1 MNHHAPPASSPGA
14 GAGAPA
20 AAPAEP
26 ALSPLKRAFLALEQ
40 AEARLAAAEAARRE
54 PIAIVGLAC
63 RVPGADDAPAMWR
76 LLRDGVDA
84 VGPVPAGRFD
94 LDAAWSPEPDAVGRS
109 ATREAGFLAAVD
121 GFDAPFFGIARRE
134 AHGMDP
140 QQRLLLE
147 VSWEALE
154 HAAQPPDR
162 LSRSA
167 TGVYFGVC
175 SNDYA
180 NLQLQAGDPS
190 LLDAHHS
197 SGIAH
202 SVASGRI
209 AYVLGLQGPAIT
221 IDTACSSSLVAVHLA
236 CQALR
241 AGDCRMALAGGVN
254 LMLSP
259 DLFVAF
265 SQTRMLAPD
274 GRCKTFDA
282 AADGFGRGEGCGVVV
297 LKRLSQAQAD
307 GDRVLAVIRGSA
319 VNQDGPSSGLTAPN
333 GPAQEAVIR
342 AALAHAGLQPQQ
354 VGYVEAHGTGTA
366 LGDPLEVQALGAVF
380 GPGRAVERPLCI
392 GSVKTNVGHLEA
404 AAGITGIIKLV
415 LALRERALPPHLHLT
430 RPSPHIPWADLPLR
444 VPTTL
449 EPWEPIDGRRIG
461 GVSSFGFSGTNAHVV
476 IEEAPADAADTA
488 ADTPSGAPEAG
499 AGAAG
504 AGAAEG
510 AAEGAA
516 AAPCLF
522 VLSAFDRRALAAS
535 ARRHA
540 EAFEGRADAE
550 LFALCR
556 LAAVSRATH
565 AERATVLA
573 RSMTELRQ
581 ALQALAE
588 GQAHPALRTARVTR
602 RDPARIAFLFTGQGA
617 QYAGMA
623 RELDAHEPV
632 FRAALDRCAAVL
644 DGVLEQPLRQALFA
658 AEADSPLHRTAFTQ
672 PALFAVEF
680 ALAELWRSW
689 GVVPDVVIGHS
700 VGELA
705 AACVAGAL
713 PLDDA
718 LRLVAERG
726 RLMQSL
732 PAGGAMAAISGEADR
747 VTAEVT
753 EAIEAS
759 AATGGSAAG
768 TVAIAAVN
776 APGQVVVSGAAE
788 EVARLCDQ
796 LAARGLRC
804 QPLTVSHAF
813 HSPLVDPVLDRFEAA
828 AARVSWQRPQRRVIS
843 NLTGQAATADT
854 LASPRYWR
862 RHMREA
868 VRFADGARTLAGL
881 QPDLCLEVGPHPTLL
896 AFTQEAFADR
906 PEARRPTFAAS
917 LRRGRADSSQLAEA
931 LASAWLAGVAIDWR
945 AVWSA
950 SPAPLPQ
957 IDLPAYPF
965 QRERCWFRAGAGA
978 ARRTPD
984 TALPG
989 RATGHPLLGQRL
1001 STPLRDVVQ
1010 FQRTL
1015 AADDLPFVRDHRVHG
1030 RCIVPATG
1038 YIEAAL
1044 AAGRQVLGEGAWI
1057 RDLVI
1062 AEPLAFEADEAR
1074 TMQIVLRPREP
1085 GVQAFELLSAAC
1097 EGGQH
1102 DANADAPPE
1111 WRLHAQGTL
1120 VAADAADADFSEGA
1134 SAAVRREELDAR
1146 CDTAVDAAAHL
1157 AQLAAHGL
1165 EFGPSLHGLRSLRR
1179 RDGEAVADIELPAAA
1194 DEGITPTGATSPWLI
1209 HPALLDACLQAL
1221 AAALPTTVARGRAFL
1236 PLAIDRVRRLR
1247 APGRGVWSHVLAE
1260 AAGGDTVRAVLRVHD
1275 ASGPVAE
1282 LEGLVLRPAATSHAA
1297 AAATPF
1303 YEIEWPPLPGPVA
1316 WPSPADL
1323 AGTMAAALA
1332 PLAAAHDL
1340 DAHGRATQALDQHV
1354 AARVLQGLGR
1364 LGWQPRAG
1372 DRFDTTT
1379 LAARLGV
1386 APRHRGAF
1394 ARLLQIL
1401 SEEGLLQGDAQGDT
1415 QGDVPQDHG
1424 AGWTVAADADTIA
1437 TRLATALSDEN
1448 LLARH
1453 PGSAARL
1460 TFVRRCG
1467 DALPSLLRGEVDPL
1481 HLLFPAGD
1489 SRDAEALYREAPEAR
1504 VYNAFLRDS
1513 VVQALAQRP
1522 PGQPL
1527 RVLEVGAG
1535 TGGTTTWLA
1544 PALPEAGTDYLFTD
1558 LGAALV
1564 ARAREHFAAHRFMR
1578 FQTLDLE
1585 QDLGAQGI
1593 AEGSVD
1599 LIVAA
1604 NCIHA
1609 TADLRRTLGA
1619 LRSRLAPGGLLLMM
1633 EITARERWVDLSF
1646 GLTEGWW
1653 RFTDSDLRR
1662 DYPLL
1667 ERPAWLRLLAELG
1680 FEAAALNPEHPGS
1693 SEVVLAARRPVQ
1705 GAVLSDRWV
1714 VLDSAQG
1721 QAADARLASDLAAA
1735 LAQSLA
1741 QRGAQ
1746 VDLVAPN
1753 EALGNV
1759 MALRERLAGAAGVV
1773 HLGPLAASRCEAV
1786 PAAPSSSSTSAV
1798 ASTPGPAAEQ
1808 QDMVEP
1814 VLATV
1819 QALAGA
1825 SHIAGRE
1832 PALWVATRGAVAVG
1846 PEALPCPGAASTW
1859 GLGRVAALE
1868 HAELKPRWVD
1878 LDPGE
1883 PAHAQAEALAD
1894 LIAKMHAAA
1903 PAATPQ
1909 AASSPLAPPLERE
1922 FALRHGQCRVSRLVR
1937 SGVEPLPARPLSL
1950 RLMAGSRGVLDD
1962 LALQPAERR
1971 APGPGE
1977 IEIRVLAAGLNFR
1990 DVMNAVAMRT
2000 DPEPLGG
2007 ECAGRVTAV
2016 GAGVSGF
2023 AVGDAVVAVAE
2034 GCFATHATCD
2044 ARLATALPATMSHA
2058 DAVTLPFAAMTALH
2072 ALVDLGALAAHHT
2085 VLVHAAAGG
2094 VGSAAVQIAQRT
2106 GATVIATAGSE
2117 RKRAH
2122 LRAQG
2127 VPHVLDSRSTAFADE
2142 VLALTGGRGVDRIL
2156 NSLAG
2161 DFIAAGAR
2169 CLAAGGVFL
2178 EIGKR
2183 DIWDAARFAHERAR
2197 WPDPGRFHA
2206 IDLNAMRLAE
2216 PEAFRALFRRAMH
2229 AGSDEALRPLPLQA
2243 FPLAKAAEAFRFMA
2257 QARHIGKVVLTQWDD
2272 AAGDDGPLPAHATM
2286 LITGGL
2292 SGLGL
2297 ATAGHLVERGARHLL
2312 LAARSAPSPEVEAR
2326 LATWRA
2332 RGVEVR
2338 VAQADVSLDREVR
2351 RLVALID
2358 AEMPPLRGV
2367 IHAAG
2372 VLADAALLQQ
2382 GWPRFAEVLAPKVQG
2397 AWALHQATRHRPL
2410 DFFVLYASVASVF
2423 GSAGQANH
2431 AAANA
2436 FLDALAAHRR
2446 ALGLPALSIGWGAW
2460 SEIGSAAGRR
2470 LEDRVAAKGVEW
2482 IAPAA
2487 GIAMLDRLMR
2497 GAPAHVAACL
2507 IDWERLFEAQGAGSA
2522 SAFLAALRPQ
2532 RTGGPGSPG
2541 GARRPGAATEARPH
2555 GAPAAAEANAAQLE
2569 ALRQATPARRADL
2582 MLAQVADQVARVL
2595 GAGDGQAI
2603 DPQQPLNELGM
2614 DSLMSVELRNR
2625 LTSAF
2630 ALARSL
2636 PATLVFDHPTIEALA
2651 RHLLGLLFGDDA
2663 PAPAPA
2669 AAAPAAD
2676 AVQAIDELSDEQIEA
2691 LFARRTA
2698 KT

>member
-1 MNHHAPPASSPGA
+1 MSRSDMPSSSPTTSPASA
-14 GAGAPA
+14 T
-20 AAPAEP
+20 EP

-40 AEARLAAAEAARRE
+40 AEARLAAAEAAARE
-54 PIAIVGLAC
+54 PVAIVGLAC

-84 VGPVPAGRFD
+84 VGPVPPGRFD
-94 LDAAWSPEPDAVGRS
+94 LDAVWSPEPAVAGRS
-109 ATREAGFLAAVD
+109 ATREAGFLASVD

-147 VSWEALE
+147 VSWEAME

-180 NLQLQAGDPS
+180 NLQLQADDPS

-221 IDTACSSSLVAVHLA
+221 VDTACSSSLVAVHLA

-265 SQTRMLAPD
+265 SQTRMLSPD

-307 GDRVLAVIRGSA
+307 GDRILAVIRGSA

-342 AALAHAGLQPQQ
+342 AALAHAGLSPHQ

-380 GPGRAVERPLCI
+380 GPGRAADRPLRI
-392 GSVKTNVGHLEA
+392 GSVKANLGHLEA

-415 LALRERALPPHLHLT
+415 LALGERAIPPHLHLKQ
-430 RPSPHIPWADLPLR
+430 PSPHIPWADLPVR
-444 VPTTL
+444 VPTSL
-449 EPWEPIDGRRIG
+449 EPWESIDGRRIG
-461 GVSSFGFSGTNAHVV
+461 GVSSFGFSGTNAHIV
-476 IEEAPADAADTA
+476 IEEAPAAAAAGTGEDTA
-488 ADTPSGAPEAG
+488 AAAKAALAVAQPGLPSPR
-499 AGAAG
+499 
-504 AGAAEG
+504 
-510 AAEGAA
+510 
-516 AAPCLF
+516 LF

-540 EAFEGRADAE
+540 DAFAGHADAD
-550 LFALCR
+550 LAALCR
-556 LAAVSRATH
+556 SAAVSRATH
-565 AERATVLA
+565 AERATVMA
-573 RSMTELRQ
+573 RSVAELRE
-581 ALQALAE
+581 ALFALAE
-588 GQAHPALRTARVTR
+588 GREHAALRTARVTR

-623 RELDAHEPV
+623 RELDAREPV

-644 DGVLEQPLRQALFA
+644 DGLLEQPLRAALFA
-658 AEADSPLHRTAFTQ
+658 PEAESPLHRTTFTQ

-680 ALAELWRSW
+680 ALAELWRAW

-705 AACVAGAL
+705 AACVAGAV

-718 LRLVAERG
+718 LRLVAERA

-732 PAGGAMAAISGEADR
+732 PAGGAMAAVSGEADK
-747 VTAEVT
+747 VVGVVT
-753 EAIEAS
+753 ELIGQMTAR
-759 AATGGSAAG
+759 GSAAEG
-768 TVAIAAVN
+768 GPSVAIAIAIAAVN

-788 EVARLCDQ
+788 AVRRLCEQ
-796 LAARGLRC
+796 LSARGLRC

-828 AARVSWQRPQRRVIS
+828 AAQVAWHRPSLRVIS

-854 LASPRYWR
+854 LASPQYWR

-896 AFTQEAFADR
+896 AFAQEAFADR
-906 PEARRPTFAAS
+906 PETRRPAFAAS
-917 LRRGRADSSQLAEA
+917 LRRGRADTAQLAEA
-931 LASAWLAGVAIDWR
+931 LATAWLAGVAIDWR
-945 AVWSA
+945 AVWST
-950 SPAPLPQ
+950 SPLPLL
-957 IDLPAYPF
+957 DLPAYPF
-965 QRERCWFRAGAGA
+965 QRERCWFRADLPADA
-978 ARRTPD
+978 ARRSRQA
-984 TALPG
+984 ALTG
-989 RATGHPLLGQRL
+989 RGTGHPLLGHRL
-1001 STPLRDVVQ
+1001 SSPLRDVVQ
-1010 FQRTL
+1010 FERTL
-1015 AADDLPFVRDHRVHG
+1015 AAADLAFVHDHRVHG
-1030 RCIVPATG
+1030 RSIMPATG

-1044 AAGRQVLGEGAWI
+1044 AAGERVLGEGTSI
-1057 RDLVI
+1057 RDMVI
-1062 AEPLAFEADEAR
+1062 AEPLAFEGDEAR
-1074 TMQIVLRPREP
+1074 TMQVVVRQREH
-1085 GVQAFELLSAAC
+1085 GASTFELLSKPSGGGRD
-1097 EGGQH
+1097 EGNEG
-1102 DANADAPPE
+1102 DGAE
-1111 WRLHAQGTL
+1111 WRLHVQGTL
-1120 VAADAADADFSEGA
+1120 THAASGEEGTVPLP
-1134 SAAVRREELDAR
+1134 SRREEIGAR
-1146 CDTAVDAAAHL
+1146 CDTVVDAAAHL

-1165 EFGPSLHGLRSLRR
+1165 EFGPSLHGLRTLCR
-1179 RDGEAVADIELPAAA
+1179 RDGEAVAEVELPASAGDGAQDGGRAA
-1194 DEGITPTGATSPWLI
+1194 HWLL

-1221 AAALPTTVARGRAFL
+1221 AAALPPSVARGRAFL
-1236 PLAIDRVRRLR
+1236 PLAIDSVRRFR
-1247 APGRGVWSHVLAE
+1247 APGRGVWSHVVVDPD
-1260 AAGGDTVRAVLRVHD
+1260 GGDTVRAVLRVHD
-1275 ASGPVAE
+1275 ALGPVAE
-1282 LEGLVLRPAATSHAA
+1282 LAGIVLRPAAAAHRASTST
-1297 AAATPF
+1297 ATPF
-1303 YEIEWPPLPGPVA
+1303 YEIEWQPLREPAA
-1316 WPSPADL
+1316 WPPPVEL
-1323 AGTMAAALA
+1323 AKAMAGALA
-1332 PLAAAHDL
+1332 PLAAANDL
-1340 DAHGRATQALDQHV
+1340 DAHGRATQALDRHV
-1354 AARVLQGLGR
+1354 AARILHSLGR

-1372 DRFDTTT
+1372 ERFDTTT
-1379 LAARLGV
+1379 LATRLGV

-1401 SEEGLLQGDAQGDT
+1401 AEERLLKSEA
-1415 QGDVPQDHG
+1415 
-1424 AGWTVAADADTIA
+1424 AGWTVAADVSETAA
-1437 TRLATALSDEN
+1437 SLGPALSGDD

-1467 DALPSLLRGEVDPL
+1467 DALPNVLRGEVDPL
-1481 HLLFPAGD
+1481 HLLFPEGD
-1489 SRDAEALYREAPEAR
+1489 TRDAEALYREAPEAR
-1504 VYNAFLRDS
+1504 VYNAFARDAI
-1513 VVQALAQRP
+1513 VQALAQRP

-1527 RVLEVGAG
+1527 RVLEVGGG
-1535 TGGTTTWLA
+1535 TGGTTTWLV
-1544 PALPEAGTDYLFTD
+1544 PALPESGTDYLFTD
-1558 LGAALV
+1558 LGAGLV
-1564 ARAREHFAAHRFMR
+1564 ARARAHFAAHRFMR

-1585 QDLGAQGI
+1585 QDLGAQGV

-1609 TADLRRTLGA
+1609 TADLRRTLSA
-1619 LRSRLAPGGLLLMM
+1619 LQTCLAPGGLLLMM

-1653 RFTDSDLRR
+1653 RFTDTDLRR

-1667 ERPAWLRLLAELG
+1667 QPQVWLDLLAELG

-1693 SEVVLAARRPVQ
+1693 SEVVLAARRPMQ
-1705 GAVLSDRWV
+1705 DGALTGRWV
-1714 VLDSAQG
+1714 VLDSAE
-1721 QAADARLASDLAAA
+1721 DAHAVGGLATELARH
-1735 LAQSLA
+1735 LSE
-1741 QRGAQ
+1741 RGAQ
-1746 VDLVAPN
+1746 VDVVQPS
-1753 EALGNV
+1753 EARGGAI
-1759 MALRERLAGAAGVV
+1759 ALRERLTGAAGIV
-1773 HLGPLAASRCEAV
+1773 HLGPLAASPSDTV
-1786 PAAPSSSSTSAV
+1786 PTS
-1798 ASTPGPAAEQ
+1798 PGPAAEQ
-1808 QDMVEP
+1808 QALIEP
-1814 VLATV
+1814 LLSTV

-1825 SHIAGRE
+1825 SHATGQV
-1832 PALWVATRGAVAVG
+1832 PALWVATRGAIAVG
-1846 PEALPCPGAASTW
+1846 GEGLTCPGAASTW
-1859 GLGRVAALE
+1859 GLGRVVALE
-1868 HAELKPRWVD
+1868 HAELRPCWVD

-1883 PAHAQAEALAD
+1883 PAHAQAGELVAL
-1894 LIAKMHAAA
+1894 ITRSSTA
-1903 PAATPQ
+1903 PAATGPESGIV
-1909 AASSPLAPPLERE
+1909 AGRALERE
-1922 FALRHGQCRVSRLVR
+1922 FALRHGRRLVSRLVR
-1937 SGVEPLPARPLSL
+1937 STMNLAPPQPQPL
-1950 RLMAGSRGVLDD
+1950 RLVAGRSGVLDE
-1962 LALQPAERR
+1962 LTLQPMVRQ
-1971 APGPGE
+1971 APGPGQ

-1990 DVMNAVAMRT
+1990 DVMNAVAMRA

-2016 GAGVSGF
+2016 GAGVTEF
-2023 AVGDAVVAVAE
+2023 AVGDAVVSVAE
-2034 GCFATHATCD
+2034 GCFATHAICD
-2044 ARLATALPATMSHA
+2044 ARLATALPAMSHA
-2058 DAVTLPFAAMTALH
+2058 EAVTLPFAAMTALH
-2072 ALVDLGALAAHHT
+2072 ALVDLGQLAGHHT
-2085 VLVHAAAGG
+2085 VLIHAAAGG
-2094 VGSAAVQIAQRT
+2094 VGSAAVQIAQRA
-2106 GATVIATAGSE
+2106 GATIVATAGSE

-2127 VPHVLDSRSTAFADE
+2127 VRHVLDSRSTTFAAE
-2142 VLALTGGRGVDRIL
+2142 VLALTGGRGVDLLL

-2161 DFIAAGAR
+2161 DFIAAGVR
-2169 CLAAGGVFL
+2169 CLAEGGVFL

-2183 DIWDAARFAHERAR
+2183 DIWDAERFANERAR
-2197 WPDPGRFHA
+2197 ASNPGRFHA
-2206 IDLNAMRLAE
+2206 IDLNAMRLAD
-2216 PEAFRALFRRAMH
+2216 PAAFLLLYRRAMG
-2229 AGSDEALRPLPLQA
+2229 AGSHEALRPLPLQA
-2243 FPLAKAAEAFRFMA
+2243 FPMAEAAEAFRFMA

-2272 AAGDDGPLPAHATM
+2272 AGADDGALPANATT

-2312 LAARSAPSPEVEAR
+2312 LVARRAPSPEVESRIAD
-2326 LATWRA
+2326 WRA
-2332 RGVEVR
+2332 HGVEVR
-2338 VAQADVSLDREVR
+2338 VAQADISLESEVQ
-2351 RLVALID
+2351 RLVALVD

-2382 GWPRFAEVLAPKVQG
+2382 NWPRFAEVLAPKVQG
-2397 AWALHQATRHRPL
+2397 AWALHRATRHRPL

-2436 FLDALAAHRR
+2436 FLDALATHRR
-2446 ALGLPALSIGWGAW
+2446 SLGLPALSIGWGAW
-2460 SEIGSAAGRR
+2460 SEIGSAAGRS

-2482 IAPAA
+2482 IAPAE
-2487 GIAMLDRLMR
+2487 GIAMLERLMH

-2507 IDWERLFEAQGAGSA
+2507 IDWERLFESQPAGS
-2522 SAFLAALRPQ
+2522 SPTFLAALQPHRP
-2532 RTGGPGSPG
+2532 RGHGGVGP
-2541 GARRPGAATEARPH
+2541 R
-2555 GAPAAAEANAAQLE
+2555 GAPVAAAGTPAAPLDT
-2569 ALRQATPARRADL
+2569 LRQATPARRTDL
-2582 MLAQVADQVARVL
+2582 LLALVADQVARVL
-2595 GAGDGQAI
+2595 GAGDSQAM
-2603 DPQQPLNELGM
+2603 DPEQPLSEMGM

-2636 PATLVFDHPTIEALA
+2636 PATLVFDHPTIDALA
-2651 RHLLGLLFGDDA
+2651 RHLQGLLFADDT
-2663 PAPAPA
+2663 PATAPA
-2669 AAAPAAD
+2669 ATAPAAD
-2676 AVQAIDELSDEQIEA
+2676 AVQAIDDLSDDQIEA